1 MVTADNDKLQ
11 QILEAARKRFA
22 HFGLAKTTMT
32 EIASDIGMS
41 KASLYYYFPDKEHL
55 FAAVIG
61 REMASFIERMTAV
74 VDAPGKASDKL
85 KLYNTERL
93 LSFQQL
99 VNLGKFSTSNFDL
112 LKPAF
117 SSLQEDFFKRE
128 NNLIESVLTLG
139 VKNKEFDIKD
149 IPATSDMFV
158 TVTKGLRMMIIKQR
172 DSYFLNEDDY
182 ATLMR
187 HQEVFTQVFLKGI
200 AKANKSIL

>member
-1 MVTADNDKLQ
+1 MLNADNDKLQ

-61 REMASFIERMTAV
+61 REMDSFIERMSAV
-74 VDAPGKASDKL
+74 VEAPGKASDKL
-85 KLYNTERL
+85 KLYAAERT

-99 VNLGKFSTSNFDL
+99 VNLGKFSTSNFDS

-117 SSLQEDFFKRE
+117 SSLQDDFFKRE
-128 NNLIESVLTLG
+128 NNLIERLLELG
-139 VKNKEFDIKD
+139 VKNKEFEIGD
-149 IPATSDMFV
+149 IPTTTDMFV
-158 TVTKGLRMMIIKQR
+158 TVTRGLRALVIKQR

-182 ATLMR
+182 KRLAKQ
-187 HQEVFTQVFLKGI
+187 QEHFIEVFLKGI
-200 AKANKSIL
+200 SKANKTIL